1 MTAQRPPVAA
11 VLSATGADTL
21 AALLARRAREQGKAT
36 FLVFEDLAGNVSTF
50 TYAAMLRRAAR
61 TANLL
66 RRLGIRKGAT
76 FHVHLPNCP
85 EFYDCWFGGAL
96 LGAVMVPT
104 NPLSTADE
112 LAYILT
118 HAECGVSITQPD
130 LFPAVAAARPQA
142 PALRH
147 VLLARASQAE
157 PGTLLYDAEAARE
170 PETLADPPALGPLDV
185 AGMLYTSGTTSR
197 PKGVL
202 ITNANYLYVGEVVAQ
217 HLRIRPDDRLLIVLP
232 LFHGN
237 AQYYSTMSALVT
249 GASVALVERFSA
261 SRFAQQAARLEATVA
276 SLFAAPIRMILAQ
289 PPGPHDRAHRLRV
302 ALFAQNVTEEQL
314 AAFEAR
320 FGCPL
325 LQIYGMTE
333 TVAPPTMNPL
343 YGERRNMTIG
353 RPILAARLR
362 VVDADGRD
370 VPAGEV
376 GQLLVHGEPGWTLM
390 LGYFKNPEATAET
403 VRDGWLYTGDN
414 VRVDADGYLTF
425 VDRGKD
431 MIKRAG
437 ENVASSEVERVL
449 NEHPAVFES
458 AVVGVPDP
466 IRDEAIKAFVVFHPG
481 QTATEEE
488 LIAWCAARLARFK
501 VPSFVEV
508 VEQLPRTSVG
518 KIQKHL
524 LRSGAAGG
532 RTAKGNGT

>member
-1 MTAQRPPVAA
+1 VTAQSSPASA
-11 VLSATGADTL
+11 VLPATGADTL
-21 AALLARRAREQGKAT
+21 ATLLARRAREQGKAV

-66 RRLGIRKGAT
+66 RRLGICKGAT

-112 LAYILT
+112 LAYILA
-118 HAECGVSITQPD
+118 HAECAVSITQPD

-147 VLLARASQAE
+147 VLIARTSRAE

-170 PETLADPPALGPLDV
+170 PDTLADPPALGPLDV

-217 HLRIRPDDRLLIVLP
+217 HLRIRPDDRLMIVLP

-370 VPAGEV
+370 VPASEV
-376 GQLLVHGEPGWTLM
+376 GQLLVHGEPG
-390 LGYFKNPEATAET
+390 
-403 VRDGWLYTGDN
+403 
-414 VRVDADGYLTF
+414 
-425 VDRGKD
+425 
-431 MIKRAG
+431 
-437 ENVASSEVERVL
+437 
-449 NEHPAVFES
+449 
-458 AVVGVPDP
+458 
-466 IRDEAIKAFVVFHPG
+466 
-481 QTATEEE
+481 
-488 LIAWCAARLARFK
+488 
-501 VPSFVEV
+501 
-508 VEQLPRTSVG
+508 
-518 KIQKHL
+518 
-524 LRSGAAGG
+524 
-532 RTAKGNGT
+532 